1 MSVGPRDPEEIEKI
15 INLGEGQWIVIKGR
29 GSSGRTIKP
38 ELNDGIDYVIE
49 R

>member
-1 MSVGPRDPEEIEKI
+1 MGSRRDRKD
-15 INLGEGQWIVIKGR
+15 NKSGEGQWIVIKGR